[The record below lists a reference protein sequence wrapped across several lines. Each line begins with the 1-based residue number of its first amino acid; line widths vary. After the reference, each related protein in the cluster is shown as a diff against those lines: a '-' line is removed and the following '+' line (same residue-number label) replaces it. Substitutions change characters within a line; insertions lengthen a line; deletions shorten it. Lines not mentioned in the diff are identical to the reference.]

1 MKMIGLTL
9 SAVGLT
15 AVAMSGCNNAP
26 NQSPPGQTPT
36 TAAAPGPNVSDVPNN
51 STDAFSIKLIGQ
63 PGAP

>member
-9 SAVGLT
+9 SAIGLT

-26 NQSPPGQTPT
+26 NQPPPDQTPT
-36 TAAAPGPNVSDVPNN
+36 TAAPGPSASDAP
-51 STDAFSIKLIGQ
+51 DAFSVKLFGE